1 MFTKYLR
8 EFEITIP
15 NITFNYNYKANGGLN
30 ISVFLVSLNLQFLKN
45 LSYGKFPSKWNKDS
59 TIIVPLC
66 VLAASLQAYSQP

>member
-30 ISVFLVSLNLQFLKN
+30 ISVFLVSLNLQFVKTYHMANFLVSGTKTVQ
-45 LSYGKFPSKWNKDS
+45 S
-59 TIIVPLC
+59 
-66 VLAASLQAYSQP
+66 